1 MHYVKSPLNYV
12 GGKYKLIPQILPLF
26 PENIDTFWDIFGG
39 GLNVGINVK
48 ANVIEYN
55 DSLAELP
62 TLFFKLKYRSIEKIL
77 SEIQMLINK
86 YELDAENKDGY
97 LALRKDYNE
106 NKLRTTIGKCY
117 LMIESAI
124 ELYVLICHSFS
135 NQIRFNKRGEFNM
148 PFGKRT
154 FNDEMRKNL
163 ISFVT
168 ALQEKTIYFNQE
180 DFKNIEE
187 NYLNYL
193 KRDFFGKDDLV
204 YCDPP
209 YLNST
214 ATYNEQNKWRDEDEI
229 RLLKWLDKLD
239 DKGIKFALSNNL
251 KYENPYLKQW
261 IEENRGKYKVHYLKA
276 DYSNC
281 NYQKKDRGKDCEVL
295 IVNY

>member
-1 MHYVKSPLNYV
+1 MCYVKSPLNYV
-12 GGKYKLIPQILPLF
+12 GGKYKLLPQILPLF

-39 GLNVGINVK
+39 GFNVGINVK

-55 DSLAELP
+55 DSLVELP
-62 TLFFKLKYRSIEKIL
+62 TLFFKLKYGSIENIL
-77 SEIQMLINK
+77 SEIQMLIDK
-86 YELDAENKDGY
+86 YELDKENKDGY

-106 NKLRTTIGKCY
+106 NKLRTIFGRPETHSIY
-117 LMIESAI
+117 NSAI

-148 PFGKRT
+148 PFGKRN
-154 FNDEMRKNL
+154 FNDEMRKNF
-163 ISFVT
+163 ISFVM
-168 ALQEKTIYFNQE
+168 ALKEKTIYFSQE
-180 DFKNIEE
+180 NFKIIEE
-187 NYLNYL
+187 NYL
-193 KRDFFGKDDLV
+193 KRDFFGKNDLV

-214 ATYNEQNKWRDEDEI
+214 ATYNEQNKWKDEDEV
-229 RLLKWLDKLD
+229 RLLKWLDKLN

-261 IEENRGKYKVHYLKA
+261 IKENEGRYKVHYLKA
-276 DYSNC
+276 DYRNC
-281 NYQKKDRGKDCEVL
+281 NYQKKDKSEDMEVL